1 MLSLYTDID
10 ERTPISLMPYTDV
23 EERTVDVEMTKSDA
37 VYAAHECLK
46 SDLFE
51 AAGVWFLVAGSL

>member
-10 ERTPISLMPYTDV
+10 ERTPISLAPYTDV

-37 VYAAHECLK
+37 VYAAHECSRLENY
-46 SDLFE
+46 E
-51 AAGVWFLVAGSL
+51 AAGVWLLVAGGL